1 MLAPELA
8 LDVKPGT
15 KTGERIKGNGQGEGT
30 NGKRKEK
37 GAKRKVFGR
46 LLLIDNKEGI
56 SPRDCCNAMVKAP
69 STVSVR

>member
-1 MLAPELA
+1 M
-8 LDVKPGT
+8 DVKPGA
-15 KTGERIKGNGQGEGT
+15 KKNGGRRQGGGT

-56 SPRDCCNAMVKAP
+56 SPRNCAAA
-69 STVSVR
+69 RW

>member
-8 LDVKPGT
+8 LGVKPGA
-15 KTGERIKGNGQGEGT
+15 KTGEKTKGNRQGT

-56 SPRDCCNAMVKAP
+56 SPRDCCSAMVKAP